1 MSQHFFKGIIW
12 FLRHFFQRINA
23 YWQHFFKGIA
33 NAKLHFTPQFSNNSF
48 QKKQNPH
55 QITNLRNGIGNFW
68 QKLGIAIGNLGDFWE
83 FLGILRNGIGKNK

>member
-12 FLRHFFQRINA
+12 FMRHFFQRINVH
-23 YWQHFFKGIA
+23 WQHFFKGIA

-55 QITNLRNGIGNFW
+55 QIANLRS
-68 QKLGIAIGNLGDFWE
+68 
-83 FLGILRNGIGKNK
+83 